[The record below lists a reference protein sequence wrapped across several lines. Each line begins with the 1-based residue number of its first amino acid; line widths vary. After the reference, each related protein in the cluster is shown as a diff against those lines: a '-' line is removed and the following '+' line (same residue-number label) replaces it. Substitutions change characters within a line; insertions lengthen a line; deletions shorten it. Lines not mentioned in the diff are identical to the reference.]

1 MPALPHKL
9 FINNQFVGLMKGVE
23 VNIDMPEGDYL
34 VMIQSVVP
42 FFSATEQVSVQGG
55 VRNVLT
61 FSDREKIW
69 DALFVVD
76 MVLWVAELFFE
87 LPSPWNIVYQVFTNG
102 YLVAWLVYEWVIR
115 KRYFR
120 MDFGT
125 YKLA

>member
-9 FINNQFVGLMKGVE
+9 FINNQFVGIMKGAE

-42 FFSATEQVSVQGG
+42 LFSSTQQIAVQDG

-69 DALFVVD
+69 DALLVVD

-87 LPSPWNIVYQVFTNG
+87 LPSPWDVVYQVFTNG
-102 YLVAWLVYEWVIR
+102 YLVAWLVYEWIIR
-115 KRYFR
+115 KKYFR
-120 MDFGT
+120 MQFAHF
-125 YKLA
+125 KI